1 MKNLFLTIVVFS
13 VLLFIGCQENSITDS
28 GSTEANKGQALG
40 KTNTVQY
47 IPLEDQLQDPIDLTN
62 YVTIT
67 GMIAYEHELVFHD
80 PIPPAPQYHIS
91 VNLSVQA
98 VISDGDQPVEIEGLV
113 NGTSQDI
120 FYVSEEGIYILER
133 YYEVT
138 GMTDGMVLFCRF
150 LVTTDGLGLNSM
162 WLMVFQ
168 D

>member
-1 MKNLFLTIVVFS
+1 LFLTIVVFS
-13 VLLFIGCQENSITDS
+13 VLLFIGCQENAITDP
-28 GSTEANKGQALG
+28 GSTEAINKSQALG
-40 KTNTVQY
+40 KTNTIKY
-47 IPLEDQLQDPIDLTN
+47 IPLEGQLQDPIDLTN

-67 GMIAYEHELVFHD
+67 GMIAYEHELVFND

-98 VISDGDQPVEIEGLV
+98 VIRDGDQPVEIGGLV